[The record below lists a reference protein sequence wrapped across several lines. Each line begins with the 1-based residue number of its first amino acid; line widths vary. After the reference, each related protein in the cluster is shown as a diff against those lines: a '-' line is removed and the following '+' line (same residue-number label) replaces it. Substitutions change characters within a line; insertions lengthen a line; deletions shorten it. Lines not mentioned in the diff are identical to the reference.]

1 MLTRP
6 TPRVALRSRR
16 ASPADLAPPRPQVAR
31 LRVVAIVPRV
41 TFRRWHRGHSAIRAA
56 RVSLLT
62 RPTPQVVL
70 RSRRASP
77 ADLAPPR
84 QQVARLRVVATVP
97 RAVFRQLHRRRSAMS
112 AIPGSTH
119 PRPMQLLA
127 LMLVRVSALQGAS
140 RDLRPR
146 RPLRRLARCAQS
158 VNSSPAI
165 AKSCAMFVHWASSQ
179 RRRAQPAARRDLAA
193 RQDDTVTQI
202 RFQVSHSV
210 ATVQWVNLRV
220 HKVV

>member
-1 MLTRP
+1 MTAQRASIPAPTMPHIATHAVRVSLLTRP

-97 RAVFRQLHRRRSAMS
+97 RVTFRRWHRRRSATRAS
-112 AIPGSTH
+112 LGSTH
-119 PRPMQLLA
+119 LRPMQLIA
-127 LMLVRVSALQGAS
+127 SMLVAVYALQGVLGGLAHRTPPMLLVGTAS
-140 RDLRPR
+140 RVTFH
-146 RPLRRLARCAQS
+146 RL
-158 VNSSPAI
+158 
-165 AKSCAMFVHWASSQ
+165 Q
-179 RRRAQPAARRDLAA
+179 R
-193 RQDDTVTQI
+193 
-202 RFQVSHSV
+202 
-210 ATVQWVNLRV
+210 
-220 HKVV
+220 

>member
-1 MLTRP
+1 MTAQRASIPAPTMPHIATHAVRASLLTRP

-31 LRVVAIVPRV
+31 LRVVA
-41 TFRRWHRGHSAIRAA
+41 
-56 RVSLLT
+56 
-62 RPTPQVVL
+62 
-70 RSRRASP
+70 
-77 ADLAPPR
+77 
-84 QQVARLRVVATVP
+84 TVP
-97 RAVFRQLHRRRSAMS
+97 RAIFRQLHRRRSAMS

-140 RDLRPR
+140 GNLRPR
-146 RPLRRLARCAQS
+146 RPLRRLARCAQL

-165 AKSCAMFVHWASSQ
+165 AKTCATFVPRVSSQ
-179 RRRAQPAARRDLAA
+179 RRRAQPAAMRGLAA
-193 RQDDTVTQI
+193 RQDDTATQI
-202 RFQVSHSV
+202 RFQVSRSV